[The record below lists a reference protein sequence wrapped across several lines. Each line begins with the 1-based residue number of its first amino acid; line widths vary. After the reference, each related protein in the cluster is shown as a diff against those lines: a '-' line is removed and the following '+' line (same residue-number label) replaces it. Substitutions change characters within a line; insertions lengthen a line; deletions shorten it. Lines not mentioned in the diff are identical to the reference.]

1 MAPLILYN
9 HDASPPCCLVRIVAD
24 EIGVDLEKVLV
35 VDIEKEMGTPER
47 LQINPQRTIPALV
60 DNGLNIA
67 ESRAIVTYLVSKYA
81 KDDSLYPKDLE
92 KRVLVDQ
99 RLYFDQDFYN
109 GIMKVIDPTFSGKP
123 LSQSDVDKVNNGL
136 EILNRM
142 LEGKQWLAGDN
153 VTVADYATI
162 VSLATLEFNTKCGIN
177 PAKHANIAQWI
188 SRVEGSSAKVTEN
201 MKVFREAI
209 KMYIEYFKKQM
220 SQK

>member
-24 EIGVDLEKVLV
+24 EIGVDLEKVHV

-81 KDDSLYPKDLE
+81 KDDSLYPKDVQ

-99 RLYFDQDFYN
+99 RLFFDQDFYN
-109 GIMKVIDPTFSGKP
+109 RILNTMTPTFSGAP
-123 LSQSDVDKVNNGL
+123 LSQSDVDKVNDGL
-136 EILNRM
+136 DTLNRM
-142 LEGKQWLAGDN
+142 LEGKQWLAGDKI
-153 VTVADYATI
+153 TVADYATT
-162 VSLATLEFNTKCGIN
+162 VSLAALEFNPKSGIN
-177 PAKHANIAQWI
+177 PARHSNIAQWI
-188 SRVEGSSAKVTEN
+188 SRVEGSSAKVAEN
-201 MKVFREAI
+201 MKIYRKAI
-209 KMYIEYFKKQM
+209 KTYIEDFKKQK